1 MEKIDIGLTVK
12 QRETVINLLQTLLAD
27 EVALYFAARGAHWN
41 VVGVH
46 FGPLHAFF
54 QEQYEAVDEIMDEVA
69 ERIRMLGGKSTSTLD
84 VYAKAKRVDDKAGQT
99 KTADEMLKSLLGV
112 HEHVI
117 RELRKDVDIAS
128 DNTDEGT
135 ADFLTGLMEQ
145 HEKMAWMVR
154 AHLE

>member
-1 MEKIDIGLTVK
+1 MEKLDIGLTVK

-69 ERIRMLGGKSTSTLD
+69 ERIRMLGGKSSSTLD
-84 VYAKAKRVDDKAGQT
+84 AYVKAKRVDDKAGQT
-99 KTADEMLKSLLGV
+99 KSAEEMLKSLLGV

-117 RELRKDVDIAS
+117 RELRKDVDAAS
-128 DNTDEGT
+128 DNKDEGT

>member
-1 MEKIDIGLTVK
+1 MEKLDIGLTVK

-84 VYAKAKRVDDKAGQT
+84 AYVKAKRVDDKAGQT
-99 KTADEMLKSLLGV
+99 KSAEEMLKSLLGV
-112 HEHVI
+112 HEHLI
-117 RELRKDVDIAS
+117 RELRKDVDTAS
-128 DNTDEGT
+128 DNKDEGT